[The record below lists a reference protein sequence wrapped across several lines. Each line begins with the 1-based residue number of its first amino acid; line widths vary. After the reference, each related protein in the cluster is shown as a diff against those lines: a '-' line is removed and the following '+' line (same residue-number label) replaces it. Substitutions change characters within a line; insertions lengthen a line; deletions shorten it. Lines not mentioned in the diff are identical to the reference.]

1 MPERDRFDL
10 TRGGEEDE
18 DGSARVSSLRRRG
31 RPGPPPG
38 ARAQNLPHRE
48 FVARVKVPVTI
59 TPAPSAAAALHTQ
72 PDWNEAEAAEL
83 HETSRSQQSR
93 QAVPLRRIL
102 VVALAVL
109 LTLAIALAILHVHD
123 GAAGS
128 SAMQRQRVALSRS
141 LAEALTPGLASI
153 AAEVRRIAKD
163 APAAH
168 HRARARHT
176 LLRSPHKLPVHG
188 TAPRTTPGATAPA
201 TAAADQSSIQPTST
215 PAVETRQPA
224 AESAG
229 SHPSTASSSK
239 TSAGAPASNPLGG
252 IGSCIKGCS

>member
-1 MPERDRFDL
+1 MSEGDRFDL
-10 TRGGEEDE
+10 TRGGDEDE

-38 ARAQNLPHRE
+38 AGAQHRPHRE
-48 FVARVKVPVTI
+48 FVARVRVPVTI
-59 TPAPSAAAALHTQ
+59 TPVPSAAAALPTR
-72 PDWNEAEAAEL
+72 PDWNGAEAAEL

-123 GAAGS
+123 GARS

-153 AAEVRRIAKD
+153 TAVVRRIAKD

-201 TAAADQSSIQPTST
+201 TAAADQPSIQPSRT
-215 PAVETRQPA
+215 PAVETRQPP